1 MGLKLLNLSA
11 LKLEVPEISVRSSSQ
26 VLLLSGPLGVFPTP
40 VCIRHQERP
49 GVEFIAGFRA
59 LPWWLPSI
67 GTPFLFQLLLKCSPE
82 PPSSSKDGC
91 RFFFFL
97 PQFSLH
103 LGCVSERYFQGR
115 SPAVSAWFWSWASAS
130 DQFLKTVFPELIIAV
145 CQNVS
150 LI

>member
-59 LPWWLPSI
+59 LPGWLPSI

-91 RFFFFL
+91 RFFFFFFCLNSRCTWDVFQRDISREEALQCL
-97 PQFSLH
+97 PDFGHEPVLQINF
-103 LGCVSERYFQGR
+103 
-115 SPAVSAWFWSWASAS
+115 
-130 DQFLKTVFPELIIAV
+130 
-145 CQNVS
+145 
-150 LI
+150 

>member
-91 RFFFFL
+91 RFFFFCLNSRCTWDVFQRDISREEALQCL
-97 PQFSLH
+97 PDFGHEPVLQISF
-103 LGCVSERYFQGR
+103 
-115 SPAVSAWFWSWASAS
+115 
-130 DQFLKTVFPELIIAV
+130 
-145 CQNVS
+145 
-150 LI
+150 